1 MEDNKM
7 NQDNGKLIRENRSVE
22 HCDSDVWRDR
32 AAAFCYLGALQAYD
46 KALELNP
53 DDYNAWSGKGMT
65 LDALD
70 RYEEALQAYDK
81 ALELNPDDYNAWC
94 GKAMTLFN
102 LRYYEEALQVFDNA
116 IRKALLFAN

>member
-1 MEDNKM
+1 M

-53 DDYNAWSGKGMT
+53 DDYNAW
-65 LDALD
+65 
-70 RYEEALQAYDK
+70 
-81 ALELNPDDYNAWC
+81 C

-102 LRYYEEALQVFDNA
+102 LRYYEEALQVFDDA